1 MGKRDRTQDEKY
13 NKEWEREIEHKMK
26 STIKKRK
33 ERYKTRWKIMMPK
46 CHRLSKVHSAK
57 KYRNKFFNVLAIW
70 DGVNS
75 F

>member
-1 MGKRDRTQDEKY
+1 
-13 NKEWEREIEHKMK
+13 MK